1 MMSTWKRISMISD
14 ETRRYINYIVL
25 AVLVELTVRDC
36 LIFPIAKNRFQGKSG
51 LSPIVWEQKR
61 ILWLSQDI
69 RFRLLHRERG
79 ARIPDH
85 SAMKI
90 LDARSMELVT
100 TQTMLACCENCL
112 VT

>member
-1 MMSTWKRISMISD
+1 MPYRMGTKK
-14 ETRRYINYIVL
+14 VL
-25 AVLVELTVRDC
+25 LL
-36 LIFPIAKNRFQGKSG
+36 K
-51 LSPIVWEQKR
+51 
-61 ILWLSQDI
+61 QDI
-69 RFRLLHRERG
+69 RFRRLHRERG

-85 SAMKI
+85 NAMKI